1 MPVRARPVS
10 TGRAPR
16 PKPRMMTGSGLTVA
30 EAAGDA
36 RPARRVQPLIRVGLA
51 HASSLPGLSSSGTRG
66 VSPRRRP
73 GTPAG
78 AKTYGRPGKRM
89 AGPGGNVGSMG
100 NTGQVTYSPG
110 DTERWAAEP
119 PKRAGR
125 TEFQRDRARVLHSSA
140 LRRLAAKTQV
150 VRAGSGDFPR
160 TRLTHT
166 LECAQ
171 IGRELGAA
179 LGCDPDLVDA
189 ACLAH
194 DLGHPPFGHNGESAL
209 AALADPGGLL
219 ACGGFEGNAQSL
231 RLLTRLE
238 PKVPGAGLNLTRA
251 TLDAAL
257 KYPWL
262 APAPGRAGDVPA
274 APGEDLPGE
283 NPGLHAPAKYGAYQ
297 SDRAVFDWVRGGVP
311 GHRRCLEAQVMDWA
325 DDVAYSVHDVEDGLQ
340 AGLVSMK
347 SLNDHSERARV
358 CAVALAYYCPPG
370 WGVTAA
376 ELETVFAEFMRLD
389 CWQFSFD
396 GGPAALAAAKNLT
409 SELVG
414 RLCQAAQ
421 DGTRGAAG
429 AAPLSRYDAD
439 LAVPR
444 RQLLECALLKA
455 VAAHYVMSQPRAVAE
470 QARERDVITELA
482 LAIERG
488 APATLD
494 PVFQPA
500 WDGAAD
506 DAERHR
512 VVIDQLASLT
522 DTSAL
527 AWHARLA

>member
-1 MPVRARPVS
+1 MPRAARQP
-10 TGRAPR
+10 GR
-16 PKPRMMTGSGLTVA
+16 S
-30 EAAGDA
+30 
-36 RPARRVQPLIRVGLA
+36 RPAAARMWATVRLPVT
-51 HASSLPGLSSSGTRG
+51 SLPQAT
-66 VSPRRRP
+66 
-73 GTPAG
+73 
-78 AKTYGRPGKRM
+78 
-89 AGPGGNVGSMG
+89 GGNVGLMG
-100 NTGQVTYSPG
+100 DTGYVTYCPE
-110 DTERWAAEP
+110 DDERWVAEP
-119 PKRAGR
+119 PKRPGR
-125 TEFQRDRARVLHSSA
+125 TGFQRDRARVLHSSA

-160 TRLTHT
+160 TRLTHS

-194 DLGHPPFGHNGESAL
+194 DLGHPPFGHNGETAL

-251 TLDAAL
+251 TLDGAL

-262 APAPGRAGDVPA
+262 ARFGQAPAGTDRRRPA
-274 APGEDLPGE
+274 DLPDE
-283 NPGLHAPAKYGAYQ
+283 SPGLHAPAKYGAYE
-297 SDRAVFDWVRGGVP
+297 SDSAVFEWVRAGVP
-311 GHRRCLEAQVMDWA
+311 GRRRCLEAQVMDWA

-347 SLNDHSERARV
+347 HLTDHHERARV
-358 CAVALAYYCPPG
+358 CAVARTYYCPAD

-376 ELETVFAEFMRLD
+376 ELETVFTEFTRLD

-421 DGTRGAAG
+421 DGTQAAAG
-429 AAPLSRYDAD
+429 PAPLSRYAAD
-439 LAVPR
+439 LVVPR
-444 RQLLECALLKA
+444 RELLECALLKA
-455 VAAHYVMSQPRAVAE
+455 VAAHYVMSRPRAMAE
-470 QARERDVITELA
+470 QARERDLIAELA

-500 WDGAAD
+500 WDSAAT

-512 VVIDQLASLT
+512 VIIDQIASLT

>member
-1 MPVRARPVS
+1 M
-10 TGRAPR
+10 
-16 PKPRMMTGSGLTVA
+16 
-30 EAAGDA
+30 
-36 RPARRVQPLIRVGLA
+36 
-51 HASSLPGLSSSGTRG
+51 
-66 VSPRRRP
+66 
-73 GTPAG
+73 
-78 AKTYGRPGKRM
+78 
-89 AGPGGNVGSMG
+89 
-100 NTGQVTYSPG
+100 TYSPA
-110 DTERWAAEP
+110 DTDRWVAEP
-119 PKRAGR
+119 PKRVGR
-125 TEFQRDRARVLHSSA
+125 TGFQRDRARVLHSSA

-160 TRLTHT
+160 TRLTHS

-209 AALADPGGLL
+209 AALADPGGAL

-257 KYPWL
+257 KYPWT
-262 APAPGRAGDVPA
+262 PALVPA
-274 APGEDLPGE
+274 TDPRFALE
-283 NPGLHAPAKYGAYQ
+283 NVTLHLPAKYGAYE
-297 SDRAVFDWVRGGVP
+297 SDIAAFAWIRAGAP
-311 GHRRCLEAQVMDWA
+311 GRRRCLEAQVMDWA

-340 AGLVSMK
+340 AGLVSLK
-347 SLNDHSERARV
+347 NLSDHSERQRV
-358 CAVALAYYCPPG
+358 SAVALAHYCPQE
-370 WGVTAA
+370 WAVTGP

-389 CWQFSFD
+389 CWRFSFD
-396 GGPAALAAAKNLT
+396 GGPASLAAAKNLT

-414 RLCQAAQ
+414 RLCQAAE
-421 DGTRGAAG
+421 DGTRAVAG
-429 AAPLSRYDAD
+429 SAPLSRYAAD
-439 LAVPR
+439 LTVPR

-455 VAAHYVMSQPRAVAE
+455 VAAHYVMTRRDAMAE
-470 QARERDVITELA
+470 QAREREVITELA
-482 LAIERG
+482 LAVERG

-500 WDGAAD
+500 WDVAAD
-506 DAERHR
+506 DRERHR
-512 VVIDQLASLT
+512 VIIDQLASLT

-527 AWHARLA
+527 AWHKRLT

>member
-1 MPVRARPVS
+1 
-10 TGRAPR
+10 
-16 PKPRMMTGSGLTVA
+16 
-30 EAAGDA
+30 
-36 RPARRVQPLIRVGLA
+36 
-51 HASSLPGLSSSGTRG
+51 
-66 VSPRRRP
+66 
-73 GTPAG
+73 
-78 AKTYGRPGKRM
+78 
-89 AGPGGNVGSMG
+89 
-100 NTGQVTYSPG
+100 VTYIAA
-110 DTERWAAEP
+110 DVDRWVAEP

-125 TEFQRDRARVLHSSA
+125 TGFQRDRARVLHSSA

-160 TRLTHT
+160 TRLTHS

-209 AALADPGGLL
+209 AALADVGGAL

-251 TLDAAL
+251 TLDAAI
-257 KYPWL
+257 KYPWF
-262 APAPGRAGDVPA
+262 PEPVTA
-274 APGEDLPGE
+274 AAHAQENVTLHLPG
-283 NPGLHAPAKYGAYQ
+283 KYGAYK
-297 SDRAVFDWVRGGVP
+297 SDLAAFEWIRAGAPAR
-311 GHRRCLEAQVMDWA
+311 RRCLEAQVMDWA
-325 DDVAYSVHDVEDGLQ
+325 DDVAYSVHDVEDGLH

-347 SLNDHSERARV
+347 DLSDQSERARV
-358 CAVALAYYCPPG
+358 SAVALAHYCAPE
-370 WGVTAA
+370 WDVTAA
-376 ELETVFAEFMRLD
+376 ELETVFTDFMRLE

-396 GGPAALAAAKNLT
+396 GGPASLAAAKNLT

-414 RLCQAAQ
+414 RLCQAAE
-421 DGTRGAAG
+421 DGTRAVAG
-429 AAPLSRYDAD
+429 SAPLSRYAAD
-439 LAVPR
+439 LEVPR

-455 VAAHYVMSQPRAVAE
+455 VAAHYVMTRKDAVAE
-470 QARERDVITELA
+470 QAREREVITELA
-482 LAIERG
+482 LAVERG

-500 WDGAAD
+500 WDGAAND
-506 DAERHR
+506 QERRR
-512 VVIDQLASLT
+512 VIIDQLASLT

-527 AWHARLA
+527 AWHGDLT